1 MNNHKNITNMPYA
14 QWLEQTLRDISDLPI
29 KSIALV
35 GVLED
40 GGVYGNYYECTMS
53 DKILISGIVNQDAT
67 LDMLAAQGVINYDDE
82 DEDEEE
88 TYGEEE
94 E

>member
-1 MNNHKNITNMPYA
+1 MSNNKKNIIDMPYA
-14 QWLEQTLRDISDLPI
+14 EWLEQTLHDISDLPV

-40 GGVYGNYYECTMS
+40 GGVYGNYYECMMT
-53 DKILISGIVNQDAT
+53 DKILISGIINQDAM
-67 LDMLAAQGVINYDDE
+67 LDMMAAQGIVEYDDE
-82 DEDEEE
+82 EDNN
-88 TYGEEE
+88 GEEE

>member
-1 MNNHKNITNMPYA
+1 MNNRKNITSMPYT
-14 QWLEQTLRDISDLPI
+14 QWLEQTLRDILDLPI

-82 DEDEEE
+82 DEEE

>member
-1 MNNHKNITNMPYA
+1 MNNRKNITSMPYA
-14 QWLEQTLRDISDLPI
+14 QWLEQTLHDISDLPI

-82 DEDEEE
+82 DEEEI
-88 TYGEEE
+88 YGEEE

>member
-1 MNNHKNITNMPYA
+1 MNNRKNITSMPYA

-82 DEDEEE
+82 DEEE